1 MSICNIIL
9 GGTAIVVSTKFFA
22 ELVRTGNATIAGW
35 STLQSVGEVT
45 AKMANATANAGNSIA
60 SYASN
65 QAPQENVKG
74 EDSDHASH

>member
-22 ELVRTGNATIAGW
+22 ELVRTGNATTAGW

-45 AKMANATANAGNSIA
+45 AKMATATAEVGRSIA

-65 QAPQENVKG
+65 KTLQEDVKV
-74 EDSDHASH
+74 EESDNASH